1 MGWLRKKK
9 GRLMGGIKKCP
20 SEKKGQVFFFYRAY
34 GLIQKEKT
42 GQAPI
47 RKKWA
52 SQKKKK
58 KGGKWAHKK
67 MKKNAH
73 FFFKGVLKKKK
84 RRDFPIF
91 WTSNFWPP
99 SSYIA

>member
-1 MGWLRKKK
+1 
-9 GRLMGGIKKCP
+9 MGGIKKRP
-20 SEKKGQVFFFYRAY
+20 SEKKGQVFFFLKGVRVNSKRKNRA
-34 GLIQKEKT
+34 GAHQKKMGFAE
-42 GQAPI
+42 
-47 RKKWA
+47 
-52 SQKKKK
+52 KKK

-73 FFFKGVLKKKK
+73 FFLRAFSKKK